1 MNRLTLTIS
10 KLTDFVPNSLYGS
23 TKRESVSKYED
34 RKTDRYRDRQRDRDR
49 NREKKQ
55 TNKKQTIKTVKKKI
69 YSVCFDFF
77 RNSVERQK
85 NESHR

>member
-34 RKTDRYRDRQRDRDR
+34 RKTDRYRDRQRQTERQKQKQ
-49 NREKKQ
+49 REKK
-55 TNKKQTIKTVKKKI
+55 
-69 YSVCFDFF
+69 
-77 RNSVERQK
+77 RRK
-85 NESHR
+85 NTQLKR